1 VTAVSEDKCKSRA
14 GGVTLKEA
22 ATTHGSAAQ
31 DTRRC
36 ATRDGGAAAQN
47 ALWLAAAVVRLPAA
61 VRHGEPADTWWASM
75 VAQLAGQLSVVVP
88 AVRRVG
94 RVRKPTSQT
103 RSPADLCTSSRR
115 LPSALALGQADDGTL
130 LVRAALRLKRVRL
143 IPAGAMF
150 AWRRVAPPLLL
161 LLLLLVQGVAHG
173 TSESHI
179 ISNEQPVPAA
189 DESGEGVDARNSV
202 VGISVSG
209 VEPEVRPQAFRLS
222 IPLCAKS

>member
-1 VTAVSEDKCKSRA
+1 MPWAWHHAARAARVWTCAACAEEDARARCDTSRGRPAFGLRPSA
-14 GGVTLKEA
+14 GLRPKQGEKNNPHRELP
-22 ATTHGSAAQ
+22 
-31 DTRRC
+31 
-36 ATRDGGAAAQN
+36 
-47 ALWLAAAVVRLPAA
+47 LAI
-61 VRHGEPADTWWASM
+61 
-75 VAQLAGQLSVVVP
+75 
-88 AVRRVG
+88 
-94 RVRKPTSQT
+94 
-103 RSPADLCTSSRR
+103 CTSSRR

-130 LVRAALRLKRVRL
+130 LVRAAPRLKRVRL
-143 IPAGAMF
+143 TPAGAMF

-202 VGISVSG
+202 VGISMSG